1 MSIHIGLAFC
11 VESINYAIFLKESQT
26 LLLDRLGSVSYPFP
40 YVESELF
47 KEDKIPLLTNLIK
60 SKILS
65 GQTEIPNISISIESN
80 LAALK
85 RIALPDNFT
94 PDEDQEH
101 IAWDLSHSLSEPVDR
116 YMFYKTDNCFKRDN
130 QNDYLTIAI
139 QKKVISFFQALC
151 KQLGLNLVDVSINQ
165 LVAEIALRNLLHD
178 QVDGLIVLFKIG
190 LSRLES
196 TYLWNGNYY
205 TSNYERIFD
214 NYHSATYKDNLVNK
228 IKTKVKQ
235 IENLFEQFTQNR
247 VEVNRIFLYG
257 DNIEDSFI
265 QSLHKNLSVIALRL
279 NPLQNIDKTDRMQNI
294 LPSMEGATKFV
305 ESIGVILDQ

>member
-1 MSIHIGLAFC
+1 MHIGLAFC
-11 VESINYAIFLKESQT
+11 VEKINYAIFLKESQT

-47 KEDKIPLLTNLIK
+47 KEDKIPLLTNLIT
-60 SKILS
+60 SKIVS
-65 GQTEIPNISISIESN
+65 GQTEIQNISISIESN

-94 PDEDQEH
+94 PHEDQEH

-116 YMFYKTDNCFKRDN
+116 YMYYKTDNCFKRNN

-139 QKKVISFFQALC
+139 QKKVVDFFQALC
-151 KQLGLNLVDVSINQ
+151 KQLGLNLMDISINQ
-165 LVAEIALRNLLHD
+165 LVAEIALRHLLHNE
-178 QVDGLIVLFKIG
+178 VEGLIVLFKIG
-190 LSRLES
+190 LSRLET
-196 TYLWNGNYY
+196 TYLWNGDFHM
-205 TSNYERIFD
+205 SNYERIFED
-214 NYHSATYKDNLVNK
+214 SQSTTYKDNLVNK

-235 IENLFEQFTQNR
+235 IENLFEQYTQNK

-257 DNIEDSFI
+257 DNIEDNFI
-265 QSLHKNLSVIALRL
+265 QSLQKNLSVIALRL
-279 NPLQNIDKTDRMQNI
+279 NPLQNIDKTDRMQNT
-294 LPSMEGATKFV
+294 LPSIEGATRFV

>member
-1 MSIHIGLAFC
+1 MHIGLAFC
-11 VESINYAIFLKESQT
+11 VENINYAIFLKESQT

-47 KEDKIPLLTNLIK
+47 KEDKIPLLTNLIT

-65 GQTEIPNISISIESN
+65 GQTEIQNISISIESN

-94 PDEDQEH
+94 PHEDQEH
-101 IAWDLSHSLSEPVDR
+101 IAWDLSHSLSEPVER
-116 YMFYKTDNCFKRDN
+116 YMYYKTDNCFKRDN

-139 QKKVISFFQALC
+139 QKKVVNFFQALC
-151 KQLGLNLVDVSINQ
+151 NQLGLNLVDISINQ
-165 LVAEIALRNLLHD
+165 LVAEIALRHLLHD
-178 QVDGLIVLFKIG
+178 EVDGLIVLFKIG
-190 LSRLES
+190 LSRLET
-196 TYLWNGNYY
+196 TYLWNGNFYM
-205 TSNYERIFD
+205 SNYERVFED
-214 NYHSATYKDNLVNK
+214 SQSATYKDNLVNK

-235 IENLFEQFTQNR
+235 IENLFEQYTQNK

-257 DNIEDSFI
+257 DNIEDNFI
-265 QSLHKNLSVIALRL
+265 QSLQKNLSVIALRL
-279 NPLQNIDKTDRMQNI
+279 NPLQNIDKTDRMQNT
-294 LPSMEGATKFV
+294 LPSIEGATRFV